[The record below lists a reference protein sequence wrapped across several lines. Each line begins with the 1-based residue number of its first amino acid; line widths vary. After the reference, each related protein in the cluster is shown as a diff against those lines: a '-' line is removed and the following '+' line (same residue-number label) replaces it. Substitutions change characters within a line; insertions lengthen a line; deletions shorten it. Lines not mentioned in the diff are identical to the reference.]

1 MNADE
6 KKIIRIVTVIFLI
19 ALTFI
24 IIVDIYELSMLKGK
38 IDVLNCICFA
48 IVLKTIVAIIV
59 FVVSIHVLITLFKK
73 KLNVEGMTGLYTRR
87 KLFIDLSGLIN
98 RKSKFALCYIDF
110 DNFKTINDNY
120 GHKAGDILINEF
132 SRRLNLLKHKK
143 IKGYR
148 IGGDEFIVIIK
159 DSLNIDSC
167 VESIRKI
174 TEKSVKISS
183 NKSIKIS
190 FTMGIVENDFVS
202 TADDL
207 LAKADCLMYRKKR
220 T

>member
-1 MNADE
+1 MSADE
-6 KKIIRIVTVIFLI
+6 KKIIRIITVNFLI

-24 IIVDIYELSMLKGK
+24 IIVDIYELNIMKSKVY
-38 IDVLNCICFA
+38 DLNYICFA
-48 IVLKTIVAIIV
+48 IVLKTLIAIII

-87 KLFIDLSGLIN
+87 KLFIDLNDLIN
-98 RKSKFALCYIDF
+98 KKSKFALCYIDF
-110 DNFKTINDNY
+110 DNLKTINDNY

-132 SRRLNLLKHKK
+132 SRRINLLKYKK

-159 DSLNIDSC
+159 DSLNIPSC
-167 VESIRKI
+167 IESIWEI
-174 TEKSVKISS
+174 TKKDVKISF
-183 NKSIKIS
+183 NKSVKIS
-190 FTMGIVENDFVS
+190 FTMGTVENDFAS

-207 LAKADCLMYRKKR
+207 LAKADCIMYRKKR